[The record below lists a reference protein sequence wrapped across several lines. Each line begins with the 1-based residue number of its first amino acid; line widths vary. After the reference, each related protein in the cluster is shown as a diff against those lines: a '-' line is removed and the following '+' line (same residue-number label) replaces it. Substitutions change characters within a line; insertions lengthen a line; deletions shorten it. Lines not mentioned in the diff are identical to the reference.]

1 MKIKTEKK
9 SDNKLT
15 HSVWGIERPTPEG
28 SLKEIKKLM
37 DEKSI
42 KLDDK
47 WWKLLNDENCDIIFW
62 YYMFIY
68 KYIFNLN

>member
-1 MKIKTEKK
+1 LKIKTEKK

-47 WWKLLNDENCDIIFW
+47 W
-62 YYMFIY
+62 
-68 KYIFNLN
+68 